1 MQLQLQGCY
10 TALVTPFKDGAIDYA
25 TLEQLVEM
33 QIAAGV
39 SGIVPVGTTGESP
52 TVDAKEHL
60 QIIEAVT
67 RKVNKRCQVIAGTGA
82 NATSEAIHL
91 STEAAKMGVDA
102 TLQVT
107 PYYNKPNA
115 EGLYRHFL
123 TVAEHSGLPIV
134 LYNVPG
140 RTGKE
145 IPLEVV
151 SRLASHPLVLAIKEA
166 GGSVERVSAIL
177 DSCELTVFSGDDSLT
192 VPMLSVGA
200 RGVISVASNLIP
212 GEIVKMVSAALAGD
226 YAQAQS
232 YHRRYYPL
240 FRDLFLESNPI
251 PVKAAMADCGLL
263 HEEYRLPLYPMSPEN
278 RRKLRAT
285 LQKLGL
291 DGKKA

>member
-91 STEAAKMGVDA
+91 SAEAAKMGVDA

-115 EGLYRHFL
+115 EGL
-123 TVAEHSGLPIV
+123 
-134 LYNVPG
+134 
-140 RTGKE
+140 
-145 IPLEVV
+145 
-151 SRLASHPLVLAIKEA
+151 
-166 GGSVERVSAIL
+166 
-177 DSCELTVFSGDDSLT
+177 
-192 VPMLSVGA
+192 
-200 RGVISVASNLIP
+200 
-212 GEIVKMVSAALAGD
+212 
-226 YAQAQS
+226 
-232 YHRRYYPL
+232 
-240 FRDLFLESNPI
+240 
-251 PVKAAMADCGLL
+251 
-263 HEEYRLPLYPMSPEN
+263 
-278 RRKLRAT
+278 
-285 LQKLGL
+285 
-291 DGKKA
+291 